1 MTASNMNVTV
11 VGPGSNATPITPLTT
26 GELVTQPSRNNP
38 GYVEIL
44 CERDS
49 GSVTGSAEYRQI
61 DATNDYQMRV
71 GIDVVIDNLVANATA
86 QNTARLRSYATT
98 MALAFTNTGIVTNNA
113 GITTLNT
120 GVRLSSNR
128 QFNTYG
134 ASEVWAEF
142 QAAFT
147 AWNTTN
153 TTIDIGIFQADTS
166 TPYAPTDGVYFRVT
180 STGIYGVVNSN
191 GTETVVGPFLVG
203 VGGAAWTPVINNM
216 HKFAIGFTQRDV
228 EFWIDD
234 VLYNEVDTF
243 SLTGQPFTSGSLPF
257 SIRHAIGGTAAG
269 AAQKLKLAD
278 YTVSMSGFETS
289 KPWAHQLVAAGMT
302 AHQGQ
307 DGGTMGSTTGIG
319 NSSAIPTTAAGSNT
333 AANLAGFG
341 GLGQMTA
348 AASAATDF
356 IATDYT
362 NPAGGVGQTARQLY
376 ITGCTISAINTG
388 AAVATTPTTLFWS
401 LAFGHTATSL
411 ATGEAAATKAPRIV
425 PLGFMSAPVGAAVGA
440 VYNSPITV
448 QFNSPIPV
456 APGEHIASVVRQLIG
471 TATASQ
477 TIVYSVGF
485 DGYYE

>member
-1 MTASNMNVTV
+1 MNVTV
-11 VGPGSNATPITPLTT
+11 VGPGSNATPITPLVT
-26 GELVTQPSRNNP
+26 GELVTQPSRTNP
-38 GYVEIL
+38 GYVEVL

-49 GSVTGSAEYRQI
+49 GSVTGSAEYRQV

-71 GIDVVIDNLVANATA
+71 GVDVVIDNLVANATA
-86 QNTARLRSYATT
+86 QNTARLKSFTNVMT
-98 MALAFTNTGIVTNNA
+98 LGFTNTGIVTNNA
-113 GITTLNT
+113 GSTANNAAARI
-120 GVRLSSNR
+120 SSNR
-128 QFNTYG
+128 QFNIYG

-142 QAAFT
+142 QASFT
-147 AWNTTN
+147 DWNTTN
-153 TTIDIGIFQADTS
+153 TTIDVGIFQAATS
-166 TPYAPTDGVYFRVT
+166 PPYAPTDGVYFRAT
-180 STGIYGVVNSN
+180 STGMYGVVNSN

-203 VGGAAWTPVINNM
+203 VGGAAWTPTINNM

-257 SIRHAIGGTAAG
+257 SIRHAVGGGTAG
-269 AAQKLKLAD
+269 AVQKLKIAD

-307 DGGTMGSTTGIG
+307 DGGTMGSTTGLG

-333 AANLAGFG
+333 AANLTGFG

-348 AASAATDF
+348 AAGAATDF
-356 IATDYT
+356 IATDFV
-362 NPAGGVGQTARQLY
+362 NPVGGVGQTARQLY
-376 ITGCTISAINTG
+376 ITGCTVSAINYG

-411 ATGEAAATKAPRIV
+411 ATGEATATKAPRLV

-440 VYNSPITV
+440 AYSSPITV
-448 QFNSPIPV
+448 QFSSPIPV
-456 APGEHIASVVRQLIG
+456 GPGEHIASVVRQLVG

-477 TIVYSVGF
+477 TIVYSVSF